1 MVLVFSRVRR
11 SDVVLAV
18 VAGVALLGG
27 TVLTIASKLGI
38 SGPILIGVGIL
49 TAAAAGVRPLWNLF
63 SGLRSQQTK
72 EHDRLEAILR
82 VPIVPVEDV
91 DPFQIGVFRSVLA
104 ERESSDQTAPP
115 YIRRRR
121 VDDSLKRAFAESS
134 LRQTRRL
141 VVLRGDPK
149 AGKTRTLWEA
159 VKKLEGRKLLA
170 LAPPAQVGE
179 DEPAYAPLSTLL
191 GLERPVS
198 DGKGRDLVVWIDD
211 AQNHLQRGLTRDNLR
226 RLEERYPEVAVAMT
240 IHGYVL
246 DGIQDVPLHALLRQ
260 PFDDLLLTATQPVER
275 SG

>member
-1 MVLVFSRVRR
+1 M
-11 SDVVLAV
+11 
-18 VAGVALLGG
+18 
-27 TVLTIASKLGI
+27 
-38 SGPILIGVGIL
+38 
-49 TAAAAGVRPLWNLF
+49 
-63 SGLRSQQTK
+63 
-72 EHDRLEAILR
+72 
-82 VPIVPVEDV
+82 PIVPVEDV
-91 DPFQIGVFRSVLA
+91 DPFQIGVFRSVSA

-121 VDDSLKRAFAESS
+121 VDDSLQRAFAESS